1 MYRKNERKGITMD
14 YKEFMEQANKLEA
27 QAATLRKQAEEAKA
41 KDAAKN
47 TAKIKEARKEICA
60 ATINY
65 LDAIDI
71 TLENKEI
78 EALEELFNVLFDEL
92 EKSIKQA
99 KQSADILDR
108 IMKDMKESNS
118 KSTLKRVNILDDD
131 EKLLNFLRTISGE
144 REW

>member
-1 MYRKNERKGITMD
+1 MD
-14 YKEFMEQANKLEA
+14 YREFMEQANKLEA
-27 QAATLRKQAEEAKA
+27 QAAALRKQAEEAKA

-65 LDAIDI
+65 LEAVDV
-71 TLENKEI
+71 TLEKKEV

-118 KSTLKRVNILDDD
+118 KLTLKRIDNISDD
-131 EKLLNFLRTISGE
+131 EKLFNFLRQIS
-144 REW
+144 

>member
-1 MYRKNERKGITMD
+1 MD

-27 QAATLRKQAEEAKA
+27 QAATLRNQAEEAKA
-41 KDAAKN
+41 KDVAKS
-47 TAKIKEARKEICA
+47 TAKIKEARKKICA
-60 ATINY
+60 AAINY

-118 KSTLKRVNILDDD
+118 KSTLKRVNISDDD

>member
-1 MYRKNERKGITMD
+1 MD
-14 YKEFMEQANKLEA
+14 YREFMEQANKLEA
-27 QAATLRKQAEEAKA
+27 QAAALRKQAEEAKA
-41 KDAAKN
+41 KD

-92 EKSIKQA
+92 EQSIKQA

-108 IMKDMKESNS
+108 IMEDMKESDS
-118 KSTLKRVNILDDD
+118 KPTLKRVTISDD
-131 EKLLNFLRTISGE
+131 EKLFNFLRKISE
-144 REW
+144 

>member
-1 MYRKNERKGITMD
+1 MD

-27 QAATLRKQAEEAKA
+27 QAAALRKQAKEAKA

-65 LDAIDI
+65 LEAVDV
-71 TLENKEI
+71 TLEEKEV

-92 EKSIKQA
+92 EQSIKQA

-108 IMKDMKESNS
+108 IMKDMKESDS
-118 KSTLKRVNILDDD
+118 KSTLKRNISDD
-131 EKLLNFLRTISGE
+131 EKLLNFLRQISE
-144 REW
+144 

>member
-1 MYRKNERKGITMD
+1 MD

-27 QAATLRKQAEEAKA
+27 QAAALRKQAEEAKA

-47 TAKIKEARKEICA
+47 AAKIKEARKEVFA

-65 LDAIDI
+65 LEAVDI
-71 TLENKEI
+71 TLEEKEVK
-78 EALEELFNVLFDEL
+78 EVEELFNVLFDDL

-108 IMKDMKESNS
+108 IMKDMKESSS
-118 KSTLKRVNILDDD
+118 KPTLKRFSISDD
-131 EKLLNFLRTISGE
+131 EILLNFLKSLK
-144 REW
+144 

>member
-1 MYRKNERKGITMD
+1 MD
-14 YKEFMEQANKLEA
+14 YKEFIEQANKLEA
-27 QAATLRKQAEEAKA
+27 QAAALRKQAEEAKA

-65 LDAIDI
+65 LEAVDV
-71 TLENKEI
+71 TLEEKEV
-78 EALEELFNVLFDEL
+78 EALEELFDVLFDEL

-118 KSTLKRVNILDDD
+118 KPTLKRVSISDD
-131 EKLLNFLRTISGE
+131 EKLLNFLRQISE
-144 REW
+144 

>member
-1 MYRKNERKGITMD
+1 MD

-27 QAATLRKQAEEAKA
+27 QAAALRKQAEEAKA
-41 KDAAKN
+41 KD
-47 TAKIKEARKEICA
+47 TAKIKEARKELCA

-65 LDAIDI
+65 LEAVDV
-71 TLENKEI
+71 TLDEKEVK
-78 EALEELFNVLFDEL
+78 EVEELFDILFDEL

-118 KSTLKRVNILDDD
+118 KSTLKRMNISDD
-131 EKLLNFLRTISGE
+131 EKLLNFLRQISE
-144 REW
+144 

>member
-1 MYRKNERKGITMD
+1 MD

-41 KDAAKN
+41 KD
-47 TAKIKEARKEICA
+47 TAKIKEARKKICA

-118 KSTLKRVNILDDD
+118 KSTLKRVHISDD
-131 EKLLNFLRTISGE
+131 EKLFNFLRQISE
-144 REW
+144 

>member
-27 QAATLRKQAEEAKA
+27 QAAALRKQAEEAKA

-47 TAKIKEARKEICA
+47 TAKIKEARKGVVTAIL
-60 ATINY
+60 NY
-65 LDAIDI
+65 LEAVNMAPNNNEDA
-71 TLENKEI
+71 K
-78 EALEELFNVLFDEL
+78 AFEELFDILFDEF

-118 KSTLKRVNILDDD
+118 KPTLKRVSISDD
-131 EKLLNFLRTISGE
+131 EKLLNFLRQISE
-144 REW
+144 